1 MLSFCLALA
10 GRAVHQD
17 AMAVSLTIAK
27 QATVGIRAMTG
38 LLVAALLALP
48 TANVAR
54 AQNEVHI
61 GISAPLSDY
70 FSVIGDQIEAG
81 ARAARDA
88 ESAGSLEFF
97 DDACEPEGGARTA
110 EAMVAAGVAVAIGY
124 PCIES
129 FDMAMPILA
138 DADIPLILIGVQS
151 EAIAVERRKGNW
163 PVLRLAPKSADEA
176 DAIADYMKRAWR
188 DVNFAI
194 IDDGTLYGRELAEAV
209 RFRME
214 EDNLKPVFADTYR
227 PQLDNQVA
235 LIRRLS
241 KAGATH
247 VFVGGDASDAAII
260 GANAA
265 RIGIP
270 LTLAGGTAFL
280 APASAGTLANGTI
293 LVALPAWPDAMDKPS
308 GENAIAV
315 GAAHPG
321 NSYLVPAYAAL
332 QIALAIFEGR
342 NAGDGFFFGDLLG
355 RTFDTVLGPVSFDG
369 NGDVSRNLFRI
380 FIIEDGEP
388 VLAGNDGNTGA
399 IQ

>member
-1 MLSFCLALA
+1 
-10 GRAVHQD
+10 
-17 AMAVSLTIAK
+17 
-27 QATVGIRAMTG
+27 MTG
-38 LLVAALLALP
+38 LLCAAILMLQ
-48 TANVAR
+48 TASIAK
-54 AQNEVHI
+54 AQNGVHI
-61 GISAPLSDY
+61 GVSAPLSDY

-81 ARAARDA
+81 ARAARQKA
-88 ESAGSLEFF
+88 GGGSLEFF

-110 EAMVAAGVAVAIGY
+110 DAMIEAGIAIAVGY

-138 DADIPLILIGVQS
+138 EADIPLILLGVQS

-163 PVLRLAPKSADEA
+163 PVLRLSPKSSDEA

-235 LIRRLS
+235 LIRRLR

-260 GANAA
+260 GADAA

-280 APASAGTLANGTI
+280 APASAGTLANGTVF
-293 LVALPAWPDAMDKPS
+293 VALPAWPDAMDKPS
-308 GENAIAV
+308 GPTNATV
-315 GAAHPG
+315 GAVHPG
-321 NSYLVPAYAAL
+321 NSYLVPAYAAV
-332 QIALAIFEGR
+332 QIALSIFEGK
-342 NAGDGFFFGDLLG
+342 NTGDGFFFGDLLG
-355 RTFDTVLGPVSFDG
+355 RTFDTVLGPISFDG

-380 FIIEDGEP
+380 FAIENGEP
-388 VLAGNDGNTGA
+388 VLAGTDGNTGS
-399 IQ
+399 IE

>member
-1 MLSFCLALA
+1 
-10 GRAVHQD
+10 
-17 AMAVSLTIAK
+17 
-27 QATVGIRAMTG
+27 
-38 LLVAALLALP
+38 
-48 TANVAR
+48 
-54 AQNEVHI
+54 
-61 GISAPLSDY
+61 
-70 FSVIGDQIEAG
+70 
-81 ARAARDA
+81 
-88 ESAGSLEFF
+88 
-97 DDACEPEGGARTA
+97 
-110 EAMVAAGVAVAIGY
+110 
-124 PCIES
+124 
-129 FDMAMPILA
+129 
-138 DADIPLILIGVQS
+138 
-151 EAIAVERRKGNW
+151 
-163 PVLRLAPKSADEA
+163 
-176 DAIADYMKRAWR
+176 MKRAWR

-235 LIRRLS
+235 LIRRLR

-260 GANAA
+260 GADAA

-280 APASAGTLANGTI
+280 APASAGTLADGTI
-293 LVALPAWPDAMDKPS
+293 LVALPAWPDVMDRPS
-308 GENAIAV
+308 GENAVAV
-315 GAAHPG
+315 SAAHPG

-342 NAGDGFFFGDLLG
+342 DPADGFFFGDLLG

-380 FIIEDGEP
+380 FVIEDGEP
-388 VLAGNDGNTGA
+388 VLAGSESSTGS

>member
-1 MLSFCLALA
+1 M
-10 GRAVHQD
+10 HQD
-17 AMAVSLTIAK
+17 VMAVSLPFAK
-27 QATVGIRAMTG
+27 TTAVGIRAMAG
-38 LLVAALLALP
+38 LLLAALLALP
-48 TANVAR
+48 GASLAR
-54 AQNEVHI
+54 AQSELRI

-88 ESAGSLEFF
+88 ERAGSLEFF
-97 DDACEPEGGARTA
+97 DDACEPEGGVRTA
-110 EAMVAAGVAVAIGY
+110 EAMVAAGVAAALGY

-138 DADIPLILIGVQS
+138 DADIPLILLGVQS

-176 DAIADYMKRAWR
+176 DAIANYMKSVWR

-235 LIRRLS
+235 LIRRLR

-260 GANAA
+260 GADAA

-280 APASAGTLANGTI
+280 APASAGTLTDGTV
-293 LVALPAWPDAMDKPS
+293 LVALPAWPDVIDKPS
-308 GENAIAV
+308 DENGIAV
-315 GAAHPG
+315 SGAHPG

-332 QIALAIFEGR
+332 QIALAIFEGKDP
-342 NAGDGFFFGDLLG
+342 ADGFFFGDLLG

-380 FIIEDGEP
+380 FVIEGGEP
-388 VLAGNDGNTGA
+388 VLAGSESNTGS
-399 IQ
+399 IR

>member
-1 MLSFCLALA
+1 MAGSLSIARQTAIVVRTITCLLFAAPIILS
-10 GRAVHQD
+10 
-17 AMAVSLTIAK
+17 VSIAK
-27 QATVGIRAMTG
+27 
-38 LLVAALLALP
+38 
-48 TANVAR
+48 
-54 AQNEVHI
+54 AQNDVPI
-61 GISAPLSDY
+61 GVSAPLSDY

-81 ARAARDA
+81 ARAAQEKA
-88 ESAGSLEFF
+88 GGGSLEFF
-97 DDACEPEGGARTA
+97 DDACEPDGGARTA
-110 EAMVAAGVAVAIGY
+110 EAMIDAGVAVAVGY

-129 FDMAMPILA
+129 FDTAMPILA
-138 DADIPLILIGVQS
+138 EADIPLILLGVQS

-163 PVLRLAPKSADEA
+163 PVLRLSPKSSDEA

-214 EDNLKPVFADTYR
+214 DDNLKPVFADTYR

-235 LIRRLS
+235 LIRRLQ

-265 RIGIP
+265 RIGVP

-280 APASAGTLANGTI
+280 APASAGTLSDGTV

-308 GENAIAV
+308 AAADAPA

-321 NSYLVPAYAAL
+321 NSYLVPAYASV
-332 QIALAIFEGR
+332 QIAHAIFDDRDPGE
-342 NAGDGFFFGDLLG
+342 GFFFGDLLG
-355 RTFDTVLGPVSFDG
+355 RTFDTVLGPISFDG

-380 FIIEDGEP
+380 FVIENGEP
-388 VLAGNDGNTGA
+388 VLAGTDGNTGS